1 MSTQPSTLVES
12 IIQTGAGLKSLMHC
26 GLTTIKALS
35 VVVLLTSGCAGLG
48 PAALQAGRQNYNV
61 AIERT
66 NSEQL
71 LLNLV
76 RLRYVDTPLF
86 LQLTSVSTQF
96 NFNASAQANF
106 LHRSKSAE
114 TDELGIG
121 TGLSYS
127 EAPTITYAPLQG
139 QEFVERILQPVRID
153 TLLLLFRS
161 GWGIDRVLR
170 LCVQQI
176 NGIQNA
182 PSASGPIPSD
192 IPTYVDF
199 VQAAKLLRELQV
211 RGVLDMGY
219 EVHDGESVPV
229 LRIIPRAMDW
239 PEVKQ
244 LQNLLGLS
252 PDQNQYIITTDISV
266 LNPAQIG
273 IATRSLRGI
282 ASYLSQAVEVP
293 KRHEILGKVAIA
305 RSETGLPFNWN
316 EMLGDLFQVRA
327 QSDVPPDV
335 AVAVRYRNYWFYI
348 SDVDLESKA
357 TFLLLTQLLNLQ
369 SGEIE
374 RAAPVLTLPVGG

>member
-1 MSTQPSTLVES
+1 MVGYLTLVQLLAV
-12 IIQTGAGLKSLMHC
+12 I
-26 GLTTIKALS
+26 
-35 VVVLLTSGCAGLG
+35 VLISGGCAGLG
-48 PAALQAGRQNYNV
+48 PTALQAGRQNYNV

-121 TGLSYS
+121 TSLSYS

-139 QEFVERILQPVRID
+139 QEFVERILQPIRID

-182 PSASGPIPSD
+182 PSASGPIPGD

-199 VQAAKLLRELQV
+199 VRAAKLLRELQV

-219 EVHDGESVPV
+219 EIHDGESVPV

-266 LNPAQIG
+266 LNPEQIG

-293 KRHEILGKVAIA
+293 KRHKILGKVAIA

-316 EMLGDLFQVRA
+316 EMLGDLFQVRS
-327 QSDVPPDV
+327 QSDAPPDV
-335 AVAVRYRNYWFYI
+335 AVAIRYRDYWFYI